1 MANFTHFF
9 LKKLDSFSKDRKA
22 LIYEN
27 TTYNYEDL
35 IQNILYKIKKLEKFP
50 EGSIIGIIGDYDI
63 DNISMLLACIEKRFI
78 VVPFVNNDEISNK
91 LHEGQVD
98 FLYYQDNIK
107 TLSPPFPKHQILQ
120 DLKKLTK
127 SGLILFSSGSTGKPK
142 AIVHNLDNLLNSYMN
157 KNSKTMNIL
166 LFLMFDHIGGLNTLF
181 HTLSI
186 GACGIA
192 IKERKDIYLL
202 AKTIQKYQISLL
214 PASPSLLNLVLL
226 SDVSSYLDCV
236 KIITYGTESMPD
248 SLLLRLKKTFPKV
261 KFHQT
266 FGTTE
271 VGIAQTKTSE
281 NTFKLEGMEY
291 KIKNG
296 ELWIKSKT
304 QTLGY
309 INADNSVFDNDGFF
323 ATGDLVEV
331 TYKDNQEYLKIIGR
345 SKEIINVGGEKVSP
359 QEIENTIL
367 QINGIQDCIVY
378 GEYNPITGQSITTE
392 VVIDN
397 NILPNDKM
405 ELKKIIREFCKNSL
419 PKYKI
424 PTKVILMETLNL
436 GTRFKKSRLNKT
448 S

>member
-1 MANFTHFF
+1 MASFTHFF
-9 LKKLDSFSKDRKA
+9 LQKLDSFKKDQTA
-22 LIYEN
+22 LS
-27 TTYNYEDL
+27 YEDIAYSYGDL
-35 IQNILYKIKKLEKFP
+35 IKNILHQIKKLEKFP
-50 EGSIIGIIGDYDI
+50 KGSIIGIIGDYDI
-63 DNISMLLACIEKRFI
+63 DSISMLLACIEKRFI
-78 VVPFVNNDEISNK
+78 VVPFVNDDEISNK
-91 LHEGQVD
+91 LLEGQVD
-98 FLYYQDNIK
+98 FIYHQDNIK
-107 TLSPPFPKHQILQ
+107 TLNPPSIKHGILQ
-120 DLKKLTK
+120 DLQKLNK

-142 AIVHNLDNLLNSYMN
+142 AIVHNLDNILNSYIN
-157 KNSKTMNIL
+157 KNSKSMNIL

-192 IKERKDIYLL
+192 IKERRNIYLL

-214 PASPSLLNLVLL
+214 PASPSLLNLMLL
-226 SDVSSYLDCV
+226 SDVSKYLDCV

-248 SLLLRLKKTFPKV
+248 SLLLRLKKIFPKV

-291 KIKNG
+291 KIKNN

-309 INADNSVFDNDGFF
+309 INADNSVFDEDGFF
-323 ATGDLVEV
+323 ATGDLVQV
-331 TYKDNQEYLKIIGR
+331 THKNNQEYLKIIGR
-345 SKEIINVGGEKVSP
+345 SKEIINIGGEKVSP
-359 QEIENTIL
+359 QEIENIIL
-367 QINGIQDCIVY
+367 EIKGIQDCIAY
-378 GEYNPITGQSITTE
+378 GEPNPITGQSITLE
-392 VVIDN
+392 VVIDE
-397 NILPNDKM
+397 NILPSDSL

-424 PTKVILMETLNL
+424 PTKVIPTQALDLS
-436 GTRFKKSRLNKT
+436 TRFKKNRPKSL
-448 S
+448 